1 MMASPEQT
9 LLDSYG
15 LSGLVHVWGQA
26 GSGKTLFASLL
37 AADESRLNHVLWIS
51 TDGKLHFASRLK
63 ELVRLRNGSASNITI
78 VSALGHVEANQAVFT
93 VRERLRSDTRLV
105 VVDPI
110 TRVLDMEHV
119 DDLMWGRNLFEET
132 MPVLAALCSSG
143 ERTVV
148 IISEVRESE
157 TGAAAVHHDTI
168 SRWASHDL
176 ELRRDPGSAETE
188 VLAQRNG
195 QSTTSILRF
204 GYDKSGLRVVR
215 TS

>member
-1 MMASPEQT
+1 MANPEQT
-9 LLDSYG
+9 LLDSYS
-15 LSGLVHVWGQA
+15 LSGLVHVWGLP
-26 GSGKTLFASLL
+26 GTGKTLFVSLL

-63 ELVRLRNGSASNITI
+63 ELIKLRHGSASNVTI
-78 VSALGHVEANQAVFT
+78 VSALGHIEANQAVFT
-93 VRERLRSDTRLV
+93 VRERVRADTRLI

-148 IISEVRESE
+148 ITSEVREGE

-168 SRWASHDL
+168 KRWTSHDL

-188 VLAQRNG
+188 VLAQRSG
-195 QSTTSILRF
+195 QPAKSILRF
-204 GYDKSGLRVVR
+204 GYARSGFRVVQ